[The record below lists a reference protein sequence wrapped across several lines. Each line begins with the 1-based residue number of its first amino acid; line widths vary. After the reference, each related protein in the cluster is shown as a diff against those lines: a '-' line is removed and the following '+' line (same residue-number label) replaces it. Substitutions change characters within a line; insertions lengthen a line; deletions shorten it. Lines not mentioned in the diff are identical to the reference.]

1 MDCGRTLYVDGD
13 DEKANF
19 KEKFS
24 RLAAITVVRG
34 IPVEVKITLAKKEN
48 PTILV
53 ISSILEKSSI
63 REKSPERKMSRT
75 RFDVSTRFREREK
88 KRKSD

>member
-24 RLAAITVVRG
+24 RLAAITVVEG
-34 IPVEVKITLAKKEN
+34 IPVEVNHLSE
-48 PTILV
+48 
-53 ISSILEKSSI
+53 
-63 REKSPERKMSRT
+63 ERKT
-75 RFDVSTRFREREK
+75 HDFGDILDFREILDLGEIAGK
-88 KRKSD
+88 KNVEDAF